1 MHDPLRRYVDEAV
14 REAERR
20 AFDEVRE
27 EAERITARLLY
38 SDEPEIDITLSI
50 QALHRDVEQRWP
62 DRVVW
67 FEILYEARWDRLRAQ
82 GWAGPSPDD

>member
-1 MHDPLRRYVDEAV
+1 MDVPLRRILDAAV

-20 AFDEVRE
+20 ASEEIRE

-62 DRVVW
+62 DRVRW

-82 GWAGPSPDD
+82 GWAGPSD